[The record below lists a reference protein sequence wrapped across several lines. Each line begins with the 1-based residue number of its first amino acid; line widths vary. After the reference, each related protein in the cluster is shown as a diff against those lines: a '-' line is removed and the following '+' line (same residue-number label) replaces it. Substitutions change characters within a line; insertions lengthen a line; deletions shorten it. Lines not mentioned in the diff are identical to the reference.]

1 MWYLYLDESGDL
13 GFDFVNKK
21 PSDYFTICILATS
34 SRESFVKI
42 GKAIRKTIRNKLCVK
57 KKNYQPEIK
66 GRTTTIEVKK
76 YFWKQIQDCKFGIYA
91 ITLNKR
97 KVYER
102 LTRQK
107 ERVYNFVA
115 RKVLDQ
121 IPFENAS
128 TRVQI
133 VVDKSKA
140 KPELSEFNKY
150 IFRQLEGRINP
161 QIPIN
166 IDHLSSKDAPQLQ
179 AADLFAWGLFRKY
192 ERRDRE
198 WFDVFKSKVL
208 FDEQYL

>member
-21 PSDYFTICILATS
+21 PSDYFTICIIATS
-34 SRESFVKI
+34 SRESFIKI
-42 GKAIRKTIRNKLCVK
+42 GKAVRKTIRNKCFINRK
-57 KKNYQPEIK
+57 GFQPELK
-66 GRTTTIEVKK
+66 GKTTNIAVKK
-76 YFWKQIQDCKFGIYA
+76 YFWKQLQNYKFGIYA

-97 KVYER
+97 RVYER

-107 ERVYNFVA
+107 ERVYNFIA

-133 VVDKSKA
+133 VVDKCKA
-140 KPELSEFNKY
+140 KPEVVDFNNY
-150 IFRQLEGRINP
+150 VFRQLQARINP

-179 AADLFAWGLFRKY
+179 AADLFAWGIFRKY
-192 ERRDRE
+192 ERRDTE
-198 WFDVFKSKVL
+198 WFDVFKEKVL